1 MLRTEDFKKEIAP
14 MLESPPCS
22 PRTEEDDRFGS
33 RRGPA
38 RVLIVDDHPAAREGL
53 SARLGQEQDFE
64 VCGEAADLAEA
75 LRAVSATSPDVI
87 VIDLGLRRGDGL
99 DLVSRLKS
107 RGCPAK
113 MLVWSWR
120 SESLYAERALRTG
133 ASGYIGKDEA
143 TSTIL
148 TALRRILE
156 GDVYLSPG
164 MMNVIVRRN
173 VAGLDKDV
181 TPDSLGELSNRELEV
196 FQLTGQGLATLE
208 VAERLRLSP
217 KTVETYKARIKEK
230 LGLDSGGE
238 MLFRAMRW
246 VIENG

>member
-1 MLRTEDFKKEIAP
+1 MLLD
-14 MLESPPCS
+14 SPALC
-22 PRTEEDDRFGS
+22 PRTEEDTHCDS
-33 RRGPA
+33 SHGPA

-53 SARLGQEQDFE
+53 AARLSLEEDFE
-64 VCGEAADLAEA
+64 VCGEAADMAEA
-75 LRAVSATSPDVI
+75 LRAVAATSPDLI

-99 DLVSRLKS
+99 DLIARLKS

-143 TSTIL
+143 TTTIL
-148 TALRRILE
+148 AALRRIRE

-196 FQLTGQGLATLE
+196 FQLTGQGLATLQ
-208 VAERLRLSP
+208 VAEQLRLSP